1 MFRAVLREYQKI
13 FLKGETM
20 NNKQNEL
27 ITRTEGEVNYLL
39 RYKIES
45 SEVSYTGEELNKISK
60 GLIKFFRA
68 EVQNFLNDF

>member
-1 MFRAVLREYQKI
+1 MFRAVLREYQKDI
-13 FLKGETM
+13 LKGETM

-27 ITRTEGEVNYLL
+27 IARTESEVNYLL
-39 RYKIES
+39 RSKIES

>member
-1 MFRAVLREYQKI
+1 MDTILFI
-13 FLKGETM
+13 KGINRKGKMKT
-20 NNKQNEL
+20 NKQREL
-27 ITRTEGEVNYLL
+27 IARTEREVYLL
-39 RYKIES
+39 LRNKIES